1 MGLACW
7 EMEAPMIRML
17 RAGLLLAMAVL
28 ATAAEI
34 PVSGWALKPGSTG
47 TASDLRLVAVPAGS
61 EATLASATVALK
73 VGELYRLSAT
83 IRTEGVKADALAR
96 YPTALGACLSMESFP
111 FTNASQSAAGTSTR
125 QVSVLF
131 LATAPTDRVQ
141 LHLGRNGEA
150 TGAVTFSGVKLEK
163 VEDVTAFIPM
173 ETVRWAGK
181 GFRYEMGGWTFLH
194 IEGAPYARGRQHGKL
209 MADEIVRGIT
219 KLGVQKDAA
228 DPARGWA
235 DKRQFA
241 DALFLRKYDLEFL
254 EEMKGIADGAA
265 KAGAQFKGRAIDLLD
280 IVTLNSDVDA
290 SYLQSALPHTANPL
304 TNRTFM
310 TGDDEAAK
318 GGQGDHCSSFVAT
331 KGATKTGRF
340 IFSQI
345 FMWNGYTGTEWNVML
360 DVVPEKGHRLVLQ
373 TFAGGI
379 HSGTDW
385 YLNASGLV
393 MGETTVGQTPF
404 NPEGTPQSN
413 RIRKAAQY
421 ASGIDEAAAILFKQ
435 NNGLYTNDWTMADA
449 KTDEGA
455 CFLLGTEKTRLWRT
469 GTKGKPADTPGNH
482 KDFIWANNNNRDLEV
497 RGEYVGNPENAP
509 ADLAFNTWN
518 RDIAFQEAFKA
529 FGRTGFDI
537 DTATRLMASSP
548 INRPHAC
555 DGKLTT
561 AEMAEKLVFIA
572 HQGKTTQREKMVG
585 GRWIADL
592 PGATPHLTHGY
603 TAFSPIW
610 ISAKLQAAKAAWREE
625 KKAKAAPLPEVASVK
640 EAFSYEAKEL
650 WTGTVKPA
658 TDAENWFVSAS
669 AAYWQQMKHLP
680 AASAKAFEVQSAALA
695 ELATRHLWLEAREG
709 AKAPLATTTD
719 YGRYCAYQI
728 SRIRGVFALH
738 QLRLHLGNAAFA
750 KAMQTVHGRFGGKA
764 ASTAEILK
772 ALSDGAGRDVAP
784 ILRPWLERADLPA
797 PKVQARV
804 EKAGEAYEV
813 KLEVEQAGFAYPF
826 VAFASVES
834 EKGAKLERIEVA
846 SAKAAF
852 SFRSEARP
860 SRLVFNAGSDLPM
873 PRANFWVPG
882 NVLDDWSA
890 TQLVFGTAREVE
902 AQRTLALNYRDAL
915 ADNMTEVLLP
925 VKPDA
930 EVSDADLAAHDLLV
944 FGGPADNGI
953 AARLQ
958 AEGKLPFEAGSG
970 WFKWQGRTYGRP
982 DDGLLAAF
990 PNPWNPK
997 RMLVFVL
1004 ANSRVQQWAMTKT
1017 VPRGLPG
1024 WTLYRGGEAKEKG
1037 QAPAAMLV
1045 VDFKP

>member
-1 MGLACW
+1 
-7 EMEAPMIRML
+7 MIRML
-17 RAGLLLAMAVL
+17 RAGLLMALAVL
-28 ATAAEI
+28 ASAADL
-34 PVSGWALKPGSTG
+34 PVSGFTLKPGSTG
-47 TASDLRLVAVPAGS
+47 QAQDLRLVAVPAGS
-61 EATLASATVALK
+61 EATLVSAPVTLK

-83 IRTEGVKADALAR
+83 IRAEGVKADALVR

-111 FTNASQSAAGTSTR
+111 FTNASPSVAGTSTR

-141 LHLGRNGEA
+141 LHLGRNGLA
-150 TGAVTFSGVKLEK
+150 TGAALFSGVRLEK

-173 ETVRWAGK
+173 QTVRWAGK

-194 IEGAPYARGRQHGKL
+194 IEGAPYARGRQHGEL
-209 MADEIVRGIT
+209 MAEEIVRYIT
-219 KLGVQKDAA
+219 KLGVLKNTA
-228 DPARGWA
+228 DPVQGWA
-235 DKRQFA
+235 DQRQLA
-241 DALFLRKYDLEFL
+241 DALFFRKYDVEFL
-254 EEMKGIADGAA
+254 EEMKGIADGAV
-265 KAGAQFKGRAIDLLD
+265 KAGAKFRGRDIDLLD
-280 IVTLNSDVDA
+280 IVTLNSAVDMSQLREGLA
-290 SYLQSALPHTANPL
+290 HAAHPL
-304 TNRTFM
+304 SGRTFM
-310 TGDDEAAK
+310 TGEDEMAK
-318 GGQGDHCSSFVAT
+318 GGEGDHCSSFVAT
-331 KGATKTGRF
+331 RGATKSGRF
-340 IFSQI
+340 IFTQM

-360 DVVPEKGHRLVLQ
+360 DVAPEKGHRFVMQ

-385 YLNASGLV
+385 YLNAAGLV

-404 NPEGTPQSN
+404 NADGTPQSN

-421 ASGIDEAAAILFKQ
+421 ASGIDEATDLLFRQ

-455 CFLLGTEKTRLWRT
+455 CFLLGTAKTRLWRT
-469 GTKGKPADTPGNH
+469 GTKDKQADTPGNH

-497 RGEYVGNPENAP
+497 RSEYGPNPDSAP

-529 FGRTGFDI
+529 YGKTGFDI
-537 DTATRLMASSP
+537 DIATRLMATSP

-555 DGKLTT
+555 DAKLTT

-572 HQGKTTQREKMVG
+572 HQGKTTQREKLVG

-610 ISAKLQAAKAAWREE
+610 VSAKLQAAKASWKE
-625 KKAKAAPLPEVASVK
+625 AKAPKTAPAPDVSGVK
-640 EAFSYEAKEL
+640 EAYSYDARKL
-650 WTGTVKPA
+650 WTGTIKPA
-658 TDAENWFVSAS
+658 SDADNWFVSGS
-669 AAYWQQMKHLP
+669 AAYWQQLKHLP
-680 AASAKAFEVQSAALA
+680 TPPAKAYDSQSAVLA
-695 ELATRHLWLEAREG
+695 DLATRHLWLEVKEG
-709 AKAPLATTTD
+709 VKAPLATTTD
-719 YGRYCAYQI
+719 YGRYGAYQI
-728 SRIRGVFALH
+728 PRIRGVFALH

-750 KAMQTVHGRFGGKA
+750 KAMQTVQGRFNDKA
-764 ASTAEILK
+764 ATTTELLK
-772 ALSDGAGRDVAP
+772 ALSEGAGKDVAP
-784 ILRPWLERADLPA
+784 ILKPWLERADLPA
-797 PKVQARV
+797 PKIHARV
-804 EKAGEAYEV
+804 EKAGEAYAV
-813 KLEVEQAGFAYPF
+813 KLDVEQAGFAYPF
-826 VAFASVES
+826 VAFVSVET
-834 EKGAKLERIEVA
+834 EQGAKLERIEVKG
-846 SAKAAF
+846 AKATF
-852 SFRSEARP
+852 SFP
-860 SRLVFNAGSDLPM
+860 SQAPPTRLVFNAGNDVPT

-890 TQLVFGTAREVE
+890 TLLVFGTAREVE
-902 AQRTLALNYRDAL
+902 AQRTLALNYREVL

-925 VKPDA
+925 LKSDA
-930 EVSDADLAAHDLLV
+930 EVSDADLAANDLLV
-944 FGGPADNGI
+944 FGGPAENGL

-970 WFKWQGRTYGRP
+970 WFKWQGRTYGRL

-990 PNPWNPK
+990 PNPWNPR

-1024 WTLYRGGEAKEKG
+1024 WALYRGAEVKEKG
-1037 QAPAAMLV
+1037 QAGVEETV
-1045 VDFKP
+1045 VALRP